1 MTDLESRDDPHSAPL
16 TKRDTVMSAGAVQN
30 ITDALDMDARN
41 PELRNGFLRYRS
53 AVIFLSQTILI
64 VLTYYASFLLRL
76 DANLDAANQHLF
88 WQTLPW
94 VVGIKLVLAYQCGLM
109 HGWWRYV
116 GMSDLL
122 DITKAS
128 FASSAILFCLIQVF
142 QFHGYP
148 RSVVP
153 IDLILTIMV
162 LGGARF
168 GVRAYTER
176 ARTYG
181 ARRNTLIIGAG
192 GAGSSIM
199 RELKQNSS
207 LNYNPIGFVDDDQS
221 KKGVRIHG
229 VKVLGTTEELNALI
243 SRYQIDCV
251 LIAMPSARG
260 SEVAQI
266 VRKVREC
273 KVEFKILPT
282 ISELIDKPSSVK
294 QVRKL
299 RLEDLLNRQ
308 PVQLDLEKIKAKLAN
323 NTLLVTGAGGSIGSE
338 LVRQLAGFGPRQLIL
353 LERSENDLF
362 KLANELTNKFPKL
375 NYVPVVGDI
384 LDVALLRDVFSTYR
398 PQSVF
403 HAAAYKH
410 VPMMEM
416 NCFQAVTNNIFGT
429 YNVALIA
436 RQYGADDFVLISS
449 DKAVNPTNIMGVTKR
464 VAELIMLGLHK
475 SHTRFQSVRFGNV
488 LGSNGSVVPI
498 FEQQIA
504 NGGPVT
510 VTHPDARRY
519 FMTIPEAVQLVLQAS
534 SMGRGGEIFVLDM
547 GEPVRILDLVHNLVR
562 LSGLEP
568 DRDIKVVFT
577 GLRPGEKL
585 FEELAL
591 EGEGIKPTS
600 HEKIRVLDGGQVTFE
615 QVSAWLKE
623 LTLLVGSKNVHG
635 LITKLNK
642 IVPEY
647 SPSRE
652 ITSLAEID
660 CLDQSVIYRRD
671 RADLSSATEVA

>member
-1 MTDLESRDDPHSAPL
+1 M
-16 TKRDTVMSAGAVQN
+16 Q
-30 ITDALDMDARN
+30 
-41 PELRNGFLRYRS
+41 
-53 AVIFLSQTILI
+53 
-64 VLTYYASFLLRL
+64 
-76 DANLDAANQHLF
+76 
-88 WQTLPW
+88 
-94 VVGIKLVLAYQCGLM
+94 
-109 HGWWRYV
+109 
-116 GMSDLL
+116 
-122 DITKAS
+122 
-128 FASSAILFCLIQVF
+128 
-142 QFHGYP
+142 
-148 RSVVP
+148 
-153 IDLILTIMV
+153 
-162 LGGARF
+162 
-168 GVRAYTER
+168 
-176 ARTYG
+176 
-181 ARRNTLIIGAG
+181 
-192 GAGSSIM
+192 
-199 RELKQNSS
+199 
-207 LNYNPIGFVDDDQS
+207 
-221 KKGVRIHG
+221 
-229 VKVLGTTEELNALI
+229 LI

-568 DRDIKVVFT
+568 DRDIKVIFT

>member
-1 MTDLESRDDPHSAPL
+1 
-16 TKRDTVMSAGAVQN
+16 
-30 ITDALDMDARN
+30 
-41 PELRNGFLRYRS
+41 
-53 AVIFLSQTILI
+53 
-64 VLTYYASFLLRL
+64 
-76 DANLDAANQHLF
+76 
-88 WQTLPW
+88 
-94 VVGIKLVLAYQCGLM
+94 
-109 HGWWRYV
+109 
-116 GMSDLL
+116 
-122 DITKAS
+122 
-128 FASSAILFCLIQVF
+128 
-142 QFHGYP
+142 
-148 RSVVP
+148 
-153 IDLILTIMV
+153 
-162 LGGARF
+162 
-168 GVRAYTER
+168 
-176 ARTYG
+176 
-181 ARRNTLIIGAG
+181 
-192 GAGSSIM
+192 
-199 RELKQNSS
+199 
-207 LNYNPIGFVDDDQS
+207 
-221 KKGVRIHG
+221 
-229 VKVLGTTEELNALI
+229 
-243 SRYQIDCV
+243 
-251 LIAMPSARG
+251 
-260 SEVAQI
+260 
-266 VRKVREC
+266 
-273 KVEFKILPT
+273 
-282 ISELIDKPSSVK
+282 
-294 QVRKL
+294 
-299 RLEDLLNRQ
+299 
-308 PVQLDLEKIKAKLAN
+308 
-323 NTLLVTGAGGSIGSE
+323 
-338 LVRQLAGFGPRQLIL
+338 
-353 LERSENDLF
+353 
-362 KLANELTNKFPKL
+362 
-375 NYVPVVGDI
+375 
-384 LDVALLRDVFSTYR
+384 
-398 PQSVF
+398 
-403 HAAAYKH
+403 
-410 VPMMEM
+410 
-416 NCFQAVTNNIFGT
+416 
-429 YNVALIA
+429 
-436 RQYGADDFVLISS
+436 
-449 DKAVNPTNIMGVTKR
+449 
-464 VAELIMLGLHK
+464 
-475 SHTRFQSVRFGNV
+475 VRFGNV